1 MEVDLSVS
9 LGDDTMTALYEAS
22 LNGSLSTLNTPSTLN
37 FRRSSLSS
45 FIGTSLH
52 KAALLGQ
59 IEFCE
64 VVLDIK
70 PCLATE
76 VDSEGR
82 CPLHLASLEGHTEVV
97 KALLVTN
104 SDVCLIRDKDGNLPI
119 HLAASR
125 GHIRVIE
132 ELIITKPESIGMLTI
147 HGSVLHLC
155 VMYNHFEAFNFLL
168 QLVRG
173 SQQQVLNFKDK
184 EGNTVL
190 HLAVRLRQI
199 KTLKYLLSLQEIRTA
214 ANTLNMTGQTA
225 LDMLDLSQRDF
236 ISLVIEQILIE
247 TGAQRSTNIATP
259 QQPTYS
265 PNMANEVESH
275 EQSRWKRWENFWAKY
290 LQYQGNWIEET
301 RGTLMVVATVIA
313 TMTFQS
319 ALNPPGGVW
328 QENTQSGGNKC
339 TTYGICEAGTA
350 VVGYAWSEDY
360 IRFMAFNTISFY
372 ASLSVVLVLINGF
385 PLKNKVIMWILTI
398 VMTIAVT
405 FMLLTYMW
413 ALGLV
418 TPHHIYTRLY
428 KLAYICVG
436 AWGIILI
443 VIGLIQ
449 IAQLVFWIKN
459 RRKT

>member
-1 MEVDLSVS
+1 MTPLYETSLNDS
-9 LGDDTMTALYEAS
+9 LG
-22 LNGSLSTLNTPSTLN
+22 TLNTPNPLN
-37 FRRSSLSS
+37 LRRSSFSS

-59 IEFCE
+59 LEFCE

-70 PCLATE
+70 PSLAIE

-82 CPLHLASLEGHTEVV
+82 CPLHLASFEGHIKVV
-97 KALLVTN
+97 KSLLFTN
-104 SDVCLIRDKDGNLPI
+104 SDVCFIRDKDGNLPI
-119 HLAASR
+119 HLAVSR
-125 GHIRVIE
+125 GHIGVIE
-132 ELIITKPESIGMLTI
+132 ELIIAKPESIGMITND
-147 HGSVLHLC
+147 GSVLHLC
-155 VMYNHFEAFNFLL
+155 VMYNHFEALNLLL

-190 HLAVRLRQI
+190 HLAVRLRHI
-199 KTLKYLLSLQEIRTA
+199 KTIKHLLSLPEIRKA
-214 ANTLNMTGQTA
+214 ANTLNKAGHTV

-236 ISLVIEQILIE
+236 ISLIIEQILIE
-247 TGAQRSTNIATP
+247 VGAQRSTNIAI
-259 QQPTYS
+259 TYS
-265 PNMANEVESH
+265 QNMANEVESH
-275 EQSRWKRWENFWAKY
+275 RQSRWKRLENFWSKY

-350 VVGYAWSEDY
+350 VVGYVWSEDY

-405 FMLLTYMW
+405 FMFLTYMW

-418 TPHHIYTRLY
+418 TPHHIYSRLY

-449 IAQLVFWIKN
+449 TAQLVFWIKN
-459 RRKT
+459 RRKNFNIGPEQV